1 MDEVTPVAVAA
12 VSIDHESIALFGFV
26 LVVLLFVF
34 AKLVLSVGEF
44 ALLAVWAN
52 SKLYEL
58 FTKLR
63 FFLVMRGELRSRRR
77 LS

>member
-1 MDEVTPVAVAA
+1 MAWVVGSWTVLLTAFTAA
-12 VSIDHESIALFGFV
+12 V
-26 LVVLLFVF
+26 LVVLLLVF

-58 FTKLR
+58 FAKLR
-63 FFLVMRGELRSRRR
+63 FFLVMRGELGSRRG